1 MLISKFGRSIAK
13 AALAAMVATFAS
25 NADADEFYSG
35 KQVRIIVGA
44 GPGTGYD
51 LFARV
56 LANHWNKH
64 ISGAPAMIVSHM
76 PGAGSLVAANFLANV
91 APRDGTVI
99 GALNPGIVDQ
109 AVLFPDQAKYD
120 ARRFGWIG
128 SILRETQV
136 AVVWHTAAVTKFDD
150 VFQREMILAVS
161 GGGTEIYPKLMN
173 GLLGT
178 RFKLVPG
185 YKSSFDA
192 FLAMERREADGQGAV
207 TLAAIRGGQTAN
219 FRDGKLIIFAQLG
232 LEKHPEL
239 PNVPLVLDY
248 AKTPAERTA
257 LLLMLARQEFGR
269 PFATPQDVPTPRV
282 SLLRRAFDATMK
294 DAAFIAEIK
303 QRDLDMAP
311 ITGEAIDDMVAQI
324 IGAPKDVV
332 DSVRAILSK

>member
-1 MLISKFGRSIAK
+1 MLIYVFQRM
-13 AALAAMVATFAS
+13 AARAILAAIVATTAFNAHADDFFA
-25 NADADEFYSG
+25 G

-51 LFARV
+51 LFAQV
-56 LANHWNKH
+56 LANHWNKQ
-64 ISGAPAMIVSHM
+64 IPGAPSLIVSHM
-76 PGAGSLVAANFLANV
+76 PGAGSLVAANYLANV

-109 AVLFPDQAKYD
+109 AILFPDQAKYD
-120 ARRFGWIG
+120 AKRFGWIG

-150 VFQREMILAVS
+150 VFQKETILAVS

-178 RFKLVPG
+178 KFKLVPG

-232 LEKHPEL
+232 LKKHPEL
-239 PNVPLVLDY
+239 PNTPLVLDY
-248 AKTPAERTA
+248 AKSQAERTA

-269 PFATPQDVPTPRV
+269 PFATPQDMPAERLVI
-282 SLLRRAFDATMK
+282 LRRAFDATMK
-294 DAAFIAEIK
+294 DAGFLAEIK
-303 QRDLDMAP
+303 QRDLDLDP
-311 ITGEAIDDMVAQI
+311 TSGEEIDEMVAQI
-324 IGAPKDVV
+324 ISAPKDVV
-332 DSVRAILSK
+332 DRVRSLL